1 MFRSENMLVIE
12 GFSFLFFFVFR
23 VFSFSEGHPELHEDY
38 DVGDGG
44 GEHAG
49 DGRPL
54 HREQAHG

>member
-1 MFRSENMLVIE
+1 MFT
-12 GFSFLFFFVFR
+12 
-23 VFSFSEGHPELHEDY
+23 FSFSEGHPELDKDD